1 MISIH
6 FVICITYSNQLECNY
21 LRNKTFSEFFTAFLR
36 STSNFQHFEK
46 KMSLIAHGFPKL
58 RIAKD
63 VVRWISKKPSFR
75 TTFDSQHA
83 KGDQKGFYQISSSV
97 WGKLRCKR
105 SLLAMFQVVGLFVNT
120 LTANGK
126 YSFLNRGIY
135 RNQFKCNYLRNKKLF
150 LNFFLQ
156 LWTLALRE
164 KCPNA
169 DWTLF
174 KQCGPIFFKKGWPS

>member
-21 LRNKTFSEFFTAFLR
+21 LRKKTFSEFFTAFLR

-135 RNQFKCNYLRNKKLF
+135 RNQFKCNYLRNKKTFSEFFPTIMNASTTWKVSKCGLDTFQAVWTNF
-150 LNFFLQ
+150 L
-156 LWTLALRE
+156 
-164 KCPNA
+164 
-169 DWTLF
+169 
-174 KQCGPIFFKKGWPS
+174 